1 MFKKKDPTEQEL
13 VEEMQKVGISTKGG
27 NGRQEKF
34 GAFKQYAQERQNMKP
49 GFSPVNPYANM
60 NNAQGNPYT
69 QGNDS
74 QGGGSGVESY
84 GAGRNPY
91 GGNPGNPY
99 GTDHSN
105 PNGSLGNPY
114 GSARQ
119 KNPYGQGSQ
128 ERNGSDGSQSG
139 SGIQKSG
146 HGASNPYASSSS
158 RGGKSS
164 DSTGSSPYN
173 RPQNAA
179 GNPLPYSNKGA
190 NARDQNGTS
199 QGLAANPY
207 ARKSRTR
214 DDELILDLNAI
225 PSHQPPVQIKKP
237 IQRPRMN
244 DAETLDLNDLEEDDL
259 NVEVDDFLPEQ
270 EQVNSEDE
278 EIEAIKQDIRFTKQ
292 ESLALTRNTLR
303 MAEEAD
309 ASGTNTLGMLGSQS
323 ERLYNAEQ
331 NLLLADTQ
339 TKIADDKV
347 SELRRLNRSIFI
359 PATGNPFNK
368 KLRLRQQE
376 MKFKTQKEQEK
387 YLRET
392 NRQGMYASEQRVKQ
406 GITNNA
412 TNSDVFNKYQGEKYL
427 QQALRY
433 QFENDSEDDEMEK
446 ELASNLDQIHNYSKK
461 LKSTA
466 LAMNQEV
473 DAQNERLRKIEEDAD
488 RLDISVHLN
497 STRLSNIR

>member
-1 MFKKKDPTEQEL
+1 MFKKKEPTEQEL
-13 VEEMQKVGISTKGG
+13 VAEMHKVGISTKGA

-60 NNAQGNPYT
+60 DNGQGGNPYAQAGDAAAGNPYGSDGAGGQGAQGS
-69 QGNDS
+69 QGN
-74 QGGGSGVESY
+74 QGSNPY
-84 GAGRNPY
+84 GASRQSNPY
-91 GGNPGNPY
+91 GGNSARQGSPY
-99 GTDHSN
+99 STESSRNGT
-105 PNGSLGNPY
+105 GANPY
-114 GSARQ
+114 GSA
-119 KNPYGQGSQ
+119 
-128 ERNGSDGSQSG
+128 SDRRPPNSTRG
-139 SGIQKSG
+139 SGG
-146 HGASNPYASSSS
+146 HYGASTGATAGAAAATSNPYAGRS
-158 RGGKSS
+158 R
-164 DSTGSSPYN
+164 
-173 RPQNAA
+173 Q
-179 GNPLPYSNKGA
+179 
-190 NARDQNGTS
+190 
-199 QGLAANPY
+199 
-207 ARKSRTR
+207 TR
-214 DDELILDLNAI
+214 DDELTLDLNAI
-225 PSHQPPVQIKKP
+225 SSNQPAVPLKKP
-237 IQRPRMN
+237 IQRARMDH
-244 DAETLDLNDLEEDDL
+244 DANSLDLNEEDDL

-292 ESLALTRNTLR
+292 ESVALTRNTLR
-303 MAEEAD
+303 MAQEAD

-323 ERLYNAEQ
+323 ERLFNAEQ

-347 SELRRLNRSIFI
+347 SELKRLNRSIFI

-376 MKFKTQKEQEK
+376 AKIKTQKEQEK

-406 GITNNA
+406 GITSNA
-412 TNSDVFNKYQGEKYL
+412 TQSDTYNRYQGEKYL
-427 QQALRY
+427 QQAQRY

-446 ELASNLDQIHNYSKK
+446 ELASNLDQISAYSKK

-466 LAMNQEV
+466 LTMTQEV

-488 RLDISVHLN
+488 RLDINVHLN